1 MRVSSMTDIGKNRE
15 MNEDFLF
22 VSKTPVGNLPNLF
35 IVADGMGGHNAGE
48 YASRRSVE
56 IITDELMRSREKAPE
71 KLLEQA
77 VQKANS
83 MILEAAQ
90 NDSAK
95 QGMGTTIV
103 ALAVIEEKACVANVG
118 DSRLYIVN
126 ETIRQI
132 TEDHSLVAEM
142 VRKGE
147 LKQSQAMDHP
157 DKNIITRAVG
167 VAPKLKV
174 DFFERE
180 LHTGDFVLL
189 CSDGLTNMVSEEEI
203 MEIVNHADTL
213 EESTEKLVEA
223 ANGNGGK
230 DNITVILIE
239 PFN

>member
-1 MRVSSMTDIGKNRE
+1 MKVSSMTNIGRNRE

-56 IITDELMRSREKAPE
+56 IITDELMRSQEKSPE

-83 MILEAAQ
+83 AILEAAQ
-90 NDSAK
+90 NDPSK

-103 ALAVIEEKACVANVG
+103 ALSLIKEKACVANVG
-118 DSRLYIVN
+118 DSRLYILE
-126 ETIRQI
+126 ETIRQV
-132 TEDHSLVAEM
+132 TQDHSLVAEM

-147 LKQSQAMDHP
+147 LEKSQANDHP

-174 DFFERE
+174 DYFERE
-180 LHTGDFVLL
+180 LHLGSYVLM
-189 CSDGLTNMVSEEEI
+189 CSDGLTNMVGDEDI
-203 MEIVNHADTL
+203 LEIVNRADTL
-213 EESTEKLVEA
+213 EEGTEKLVET
-223 ANGNGGK
+223 ANENGGK